1 MNMKPSQ
8 RSVLIWAI
16 VLVVCNL
23 VAFVIPFQKTGV
35 FWLSDGFLVI
45 SLLFLF
51 AAERIAMKNAET
63 ATSKFY
69 GWPILRVGSGYASAV
84 LGCAVVFVALSV
96 LLPQL
101 PLWIPLVVYI
111 LLTGG
116 AAIGLISAETTRSYV
131 EEQDQKVATSTDFMR
146 WFYGQVVAL
155 SSQAEDTA
163 LTGDLQRLAEEIR
176 YSDSVSSAATKEM
189 EDKIYGEV
197 SSLGSVLSGGDTVAA
212 GRLCQQISRDLKS
225 RNALCKANK
234 GR

>member
-8 RSVLIWAI
+8 KSVLIWAI

-35 FWLSDGFLVI
+35 FWLSDGFLVV

-51 AAERIAMKNAET
+51 AAERIAMKDAET
-63 ATSKFY
+63 AKSRFY
-69 GWPILRVGSGYASAV
+69 GRPILTVAFDYAVALLSCV
-84 LGCAVVFVALSV
+84 VVFVVISV
-96 LLPQL
+96 FFPGL
-101 PLWIPLVVYI
+101 PLWIPLVFYI

-116 AAIGLISAETTRSYV
+116 AAIGLITAETTRGYV

-176 YSDSVSSAATKEM
+176 YSDSVSSAATKEL
-189 EDKIYGEV
+189 EDRIYGEV
-197 SSLGSVLSGGDTVAA
+197 SNLGSALSSGDTVAA
-212 GRLCQQISRDLKS
+212 GRLCQQISRDLKA